1 MTVENMPNSGRKRR
15 KSAREAFVLLAITLV
30 SAAAGLGFYLQAGM
44 SLSSAVISALALY
57 VGLVCVHVFVRR
69 TEAIRELSYEVDR
82 LESEVIRLSRSA
94 NAQRP
99 PLSARPELQPPLQ
112 ARSMPPRPDAVAA
125 PAGRPGSNI
134 DVRAPAPQKPEGASQ
149 YWSVRPTDVVGGA
162 PAAPSA
168 LASTEPKIAG
178 PEGQAQPAAPR
189 PSAGATVPHSE
200 AAPTA
205 TPPTSG
211 TETGISS
218 RSEVEQISEMIRMFA
233 EEISQ
238 PGKSSPKASAEG
250 AEKQDRDDEAA
261 IAASVD
267 ALRAVADEM
276 RRPTESAKTQIEKG
290 ILPPY
295 RNDPNASRPQPP
307 PFGPEHAEVA
317 ALADAFASNK
327 LDVLLEP
334 IVGLA
339 DRKARHFEV
348 SLRLRQGS
356 SGGLGPREYIPMAR
370 SVGLL
375 PVVDSIRIA
384 RAAMVAR
391 HMDERKS
398 GGSLFAA
405 VTADS
410 LADERFMGEFAQAF
424 RQVPTLRERL
434 VLAISQSEL
443 AEFSGSHWNT
453 IRQLAESGFRFAVDD
468 VTSLDLDLPDLRS
481 AGFAFVRLSAQS
493 MVDGL
498 AGLDGVVPAADVCQ
512 RFSGTGLSI
521 IAVGLGSEEQLDGVL
536 AAGVALGQGSLFGVP
551 RAIRADAMQP
561 ARSAA

>member
-1 MTVENMPNSGRKRR
+1 MTVENMPNLGRKRR

-82 LESEVIRLSRSA
+82 LESEVVRLSRSA

-99 PLSARPELQPPLQ
+99 PLPARPELQPPLQ
-112 ARSMPPRPDAVAA
+112 ARSMAPRPDAVAA
-125 PAGRPGSNI
+125 PVGRPGSNL
-134 DVRAPAPQKPEGASQ
+134 DVRAPGPQKPEAVSQ

-162 PAAPSA
+162 PAAPATPSA
-168 LASTEPKIAG
+168 LEPKIAG
-178 PEGQAQPAAPR
+178 PEGQVQPAVPR

-200 AAPTA
+200 AAPIA
-205 TPPTSG
+205 
-211 TETGISS
+211 TETGVSS

-410 LADERFMGEFAQAF
+410 LADERFMSEFAQAF